1 MKLHY
6 LLPSLLLVDSA
17 TGFTV
22 NSPLVSSP
30 AAKPSFRR
38 KISLELASGGSTDT
52 EETEQTGVFSQDVQ
66 DEAKQALASV
76 GWAKPLDDGEMT
88 SDDPFV
94 KQIDEGIQRDYG
106 VNLDDLLNP
115 AKVRP
120 HKQKFETI
128 QI

>member
-1 MKLHY
+1 M
-6 LLPSLLLVDSA
+6 
-17 TGFTV
+17 
-22 NSPLVSSP
+22 
-30 AAKPSFRR
+30 
-38 KISLELASGGSTDT
+38 ASGGSAGT
-52 EETEQTGVFSQDVQ
+52 EEKEGTGVFSQDVQ

-115 AKVRP
+115 AKVRQ
-120 HKQKFETI
+120 HVTTI
-128 QI
+128 KKIQACC